1 MRGKGT
7 ISVRFVL
14 IFVCV
19 VGTLAGTVLA
29 AQERSA
35 ESSLLDAETV
45 VFRQGEGGYS
55 GCVDTRISEERP
67 DTNFGDGE
75 LIVGMKGR
83 IGTLIRFDVSSI
95 PASATVQE
103 ATLGLLVSNYGQRT
117 DPIVVAAYTV
127 FRPWEEMEATWY
139 KATDTEEWGT
149 PGCNNIVSDRSGTP
163 LSQETVY
170 ERDEWYTWSV
180 TSAAQNWVRNPD
192 SNKGILLQQTNNDIG
207 GEFDIRQSEH
217 PGLDVR
223 PYLLV
228 RYTLA
233 PPTPSVPPT
242 PEPPPCLGTPE
253 PGAVFTALQEG
264 VGYSGAEDTMFN
276 FDDRETLYADEWFMR
291 VGYRKHYSGLIKY
304 DVSSI
309 PQGSRIVCAALS
321 LFAERWSG
329 GPLDVGAYYVTRE
342 NAVDEATWTW
352 AASGVP
358 WQEGGCNGSADRLQT
373 PESVISVHT
382 IYRWYHFDL
391 TRVVDGWVNGSLA
404 NNGVSLQA
412 LDRLDDDTAW
422 FAASDDA
429 TVENRPRLVVLFV
442 PPAGWEPTATP
453 IATSTPTPTPTPT
466 ITPTPRPPVTETFQ
480 EGVDSYTGC
489 ADTRISAEGASSNFA
504 SSELKAGA
512 RQSIAAL
519 VQFDLSSIPSDAI
532 VESATLSV
540 YGYHLE
546 GSAGFDLGAYRVTRP
561 WLENE
566 ATWGLARASTAWGSP
581 GCNGIPTDRSEAA
594 SDRAT
599 VQSAG
604 WYTWSVRDD
613 VQDMVSSP
621 ETNEGWL
628 LMQPE
633 AMPGVFS
640 MYSSEYASTGYR
652 PKLEVTYRLP

>member
-1 MRGKGT
+1 MRVRSP
-7 ISVRFVL
+7 ISVRSVFIL
-14 IFVCV
+14 VCI
-19 VGTLAGTVLA
+19 VGALTGTALA

-35 ESSLLDAETV
+35 EGSLLGVESV
-45 VFRQGEGGYS
+45 VFRQGEAGYS

-67 DTNFGDGE
+67 DANFGDGE

-83 IGTLIRFDVSSI
+83 VGTLIRFDVSSI
-95 PASATVQE
+95 PTTATVQE
-103 ATLGLLVSNYGQRT
+103 ATLNLLVSNYGQRT
-117 DPIVVAAYTV
+117 EPIVVAAYTV
-127 FRPWEEMEATWY
+127 FRPWEEMEATWHQ
-139 KATDTEEWGT
+139 ATDLEDWGK
-149 PGCNNIVSDRSGTP
+149 PGCNDVTSDRSGTP

-180 TSAAQNWVRNPD
+180 TSAAQNWVRRPD
-192 SNKGILLQQTNNDIG
+192 SNKGVLLQQTSNDIG
-207 GEFDIRQSEH
+207 GEFDIRQSEYSS
-217 PGLDVR
+217 LDVR

-253 PGAVFTALQEG
+253 PGAVFTILQEG
-264 VGYSGAEDTMFN
+264 VDYSGAEDTMFN

-329 GPLDVGAYYVTRE
+329 GPLDVGAYAVTRE

-358 WQEGGCNGSADRLQT
+358 WQEGGCNGPDDRLQT

-404 NNGVSLQA
+404 NNGVSLQP

-453 IATSTPTPTPTPT
+453 LATVTPTSTPTPT
-466 ITPTPRPPVTETFQ
+466 ITPTPRPPVTQTFQ
-480 EGVDSYTGC
+480 EGVESYAGC
-489 ADTRISAEGASSNFA
+489 ADTRISAERVSSNFA
-504 SSELKAGA
+504 SSELKVGA
-512 RQSIAAL
+512 KQWIATL
-519 VQFDLSSIPSDAI
+519 VRFDLSSIPSDAT

-546 GSAGFDLGAYRVTRP
+546 GDAGFDLGVYRVKQP
-561 WLENE
+561 WLEGD
-566 ATWGLARASTAWGSP
+566 ATWEMATASTAWGTP
-581 GCNGIPTDRSEAA
+581 GCNSTSTDRAEAA
-594 SDRAT
+594 SDALT
-599 VQSAG
+599 VQATG

-613 VQDMVSSP
+613 VQGMVSAP
-621 ETNEGWL
+621 QTNEGWL

-633 AMPGVFS
+633 AMLGVLS
-640 MYSSEYASTGYR
+640 MYSSEYASAGYR
-652 PKLEVTYRLP
+652 PKLEVTYSVP